1 MKTAHQA
8 FAADGRAPDCL
19 RIVTPEGV
27 SFGLPL
33 AGPAARFLAWLLD
46 ALMIMAMGG
55 FLSQALGF
63 LVGIDKDLAIALNAV
78 LFFFFSIFYG
88 ILAEWFW
95 RGQTV
100 GKRLLKLRV
109 VDAGGLRLRF
119 GQVALRNLLRAVDV
133 LPLAYLVGGTACLLT
148 RHCQRL
154 GDLAADTI
162 VIRRIVH
169 PDPDWDQLGGGKF
182 NSLRDYPHL
191 AARLRNRV
199 APAEAG
205 LALQA
210 LVRREEMLPDA
221 RIELFEDLAAH
232 FKSLVAFPAEA
243 VEGLAAEQYVRN
255 VVDLIFRTK
264 PAASELRRQIG

>member
-1 MKTAHQA
+1 VKPDREA
-8 FAADGRAPDCL
+8 FAAGGCAPDCL
-19 RIVTPEGV
+19 KIVTPEGV

-33 AGPAARFLAWLLD
+33 AGPASRFLAWLVD
-46 ALMIMAMGG
+46 ALMVMAMGV
-55 FLSQALGF
+55 FLSQALGAF
-63 LVGIDKDLAIALNAV
+63 AGIGKDLAIALNAV
-78 LFFFFSIFYG
+78 LYFFFSIAYG

-119 GQVALRNLLRAVDV
+119 GQVALRNLLRAVDAM
-133 LPLAYLVGGTACLLT
+133 PLAYLVGGTACLLT

-191 AARLRNRV
+191 AARLRRRV
-199 APAEAG
+199 TPAEAG

-221 RIELFEDLAAH
+221 RIELFEDLVAH

-255 VVDLIFRTK
+255 VVDLIFR
-264 PAASELRRQIG
+264 PNHAGAR